1 MARVHLAEILIHRQ
15 RVVDRARRE
24 LSVKTD
30 FRIDVGV
37 KVESQPVTHARVL
50 LMRERCEARRR
61 RVVRAAKDPVEAQ
74 TKITAKTKRPDR
86 KNLAFEFLDAIF
98 DWLGLC
104 LSYVDKRSS
113 RCSSNISNAVA

>member
-1 MARVHLAEILIHRQ
+1 MARSYLAKVLIHRQ

-30 FRIDVGV
+30 FRVDVGV

-50 LMRERCEARRR
+50 LMRQRCKARRR

-86 KNLAFEFLDAIF
+86 KNLAFELLYAIF
-98 DWLGLC
+98 DWLSVF
-104 LSYVDKRSS
+104 LSCRRINLLS
-113 RCSSNISNAVA
+113 RN